1 MGTQSSAY
9 SQLTLQLTS
18 SSIIMKFLLCVPA
31 LLTIAAAGP
40 PPPIPPTYAPPSPPP
55 GYGPHPGYPMPP
67 QPQPHPLFPYML
79 MNLLKDSNNGVNSN
93 NNFQRMMLLQH
104 FFGGGVGGHSHGG
117 LGNPL
122 SHPLIMNSLLN
133 QQCTEPVADCTI
145 PNNNNG
151 IPCGS
156 SPTTQW
162 NDADIKPCCKCT
174 SQ

>member
-1 MGTQSSAY
+1 MGTQSSAF
-9 SQLTLQLTS
+9 SQLILQVTS

-31 LLTIAAAGP
+31 LLTIAAAGH

-55 GYGPHPGYPMPP
+55 GYAPPPPPAYGHMPP
-67 QPQPHPLFPYML
+67 QPHPFFQFML
-79 MNLLKDSNNGVNSN
+79 MNLLKDSNNGGDGN

-104 FFGGGVGGHSHGG
+104 LFSGMGHSHGG
-117 LGNPL
+117 PSNPL

-156 SPTTQW
+156 SPTPQY
-162 NDADIKPCCKCT
+162 NDVDIKPCCKCT